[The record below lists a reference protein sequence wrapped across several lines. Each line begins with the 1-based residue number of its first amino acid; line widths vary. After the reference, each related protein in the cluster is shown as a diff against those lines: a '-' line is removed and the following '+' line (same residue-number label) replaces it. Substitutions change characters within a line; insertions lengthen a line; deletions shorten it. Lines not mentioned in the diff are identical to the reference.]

1 MFITLLIIKF
11 VIALLVSLLTVL
23 VFRKAI
29 HKILKRLVSED
40 IFTAWSRY
48 ILFAIFVVGIAGG
61 INLWQIDRY
70 ITPDDKGNI
79 LQLTQERW
87 VLEIYRSVIDTLVS
101 IAWLL
106 MVFFV
111 FALIAFVIVK
121 GIELRRQDREQKP
134 AKK

>member
-11 VIALLVSLLTVL
+11 AIAFLVSFLAIL

-29 HKILKRLVSED
+29 NKILQRLVSED

-61 INLWQIDRY
+61 INFWAIDRY
-70 ITPDDKGNI
+70 ITPDDEGNI
-79 LQLTQERW
+79 LQLNQDRW
-87 VLEIYRSVIDTLVS
+87 VLEIFRSIIDTLVS

-121 GIELRRQDREQKP
+121 GIELKRQNKAQVPPEQ
-134 AKK
+134 

>member
-11 VIALLVSLLTVL
+11 VIAFLVSLLVVL
-23 VFRKAI
+23 IFRKAI
-29 HKILKRLVSED
+29 NKILNRLVSED
-40 IFTAWSRY
+40 IFAAWSKY

-70 ITPDDKGNI
+70 ITPDDENNI

-87 VLEIYRSVIDTLVS
+87 VLEIFRSVIDTLVS
-101 IAWLL
+101 VAWLL

-121 GIELRRQDREQKP
+121 GIELRKQDKEP
-134 AKK
+134 VSEKK